1 MELGIN
7 LVTPARYRDA
17 TDSGGSCVMV
27 GSMAL
32 IDEIFKGNLAAGLVM
47 DVGAPRSM
55 TDLIAE
61 AGAELYQDAWAPS
74 NGVPAQATEH
84 RASS

>member
-17 TDSGGSCVMV
+17 TASGGSCVMV

-32 IDEIFKGNLAAGLVM
+32 IDEIFKGNLRPV
-47 DVGAPRSM
+47 SS
-55 TDLIAE
+55 
-61 AGAELYQDAWAPS
+61 WASARDDP
-74 NGVPAQATEH
+74 
-84 RASS
+84 